1 MVHYQEEYEQRSR
14 NPRTALLLALLLGPI
29 GMFYATVT
37 WAAIMLFM
45 NVVFGALTYGLAII
59 ILWPVGA
66 RIAYRTVRARNQ
78 KLLRQKNEHMGRL
91 PLLAGKNPRR
101 LMEHNAGIVCAN
113 DQMKTLSPDNRQE
126 DKTYRQGNALIRL
139 GVGLIRT
146 AGEKCFSKG
155 LTKSW
160 PKTEFT
166 KMLSSF
172 SARKPSPLSGT
183 TLKPNEE
190 TFGAFELRLMSL
202 KNLRDKELIDELEFN
217 NKKKAILDEL

>member
-1 MVHYQEEYEQRSR
+1 MVHYQEEYEQRSK

-78 KLLRQKNEHMGRL
+78 KLLRQKNEHMGRF
-91 PLLAGKNPRR
+91 PLLTGKHPQG
-101 LMEHNAGIVCAN
+101 LMERVSALCGAN
-113 DQMKTLSPDNRQE
+113 DQTKTLSPDDRQE

-160 PKTEFT
+160 PKKEFA

-172 SARKPSPLSGT
+172 SAGRPSRISCP

-190 TFGAFELRLMSL
+190 AFGAFELRLMSL

>member
-1 MVHYQEEYEQRSR
+1 MVHYQEEYEQRSK
-14 NPRTALLLALLLGPI
+14 NPKTALLLALLLGPI

-45 NVVFGALTYGLAII
+45 NVVFGALTYGIAII

-66 RIAYRTVRARNQ
+66 RIAYRTIHARNQ
-78 KLLRQKNEHMGRL
+78 KLLRQKDERMERFS
-91 PLLAGKNPRR
+91 LLAGKHPQR
-101 LMEHNAGIVCAN
+101 LMERDSGLCGAN
-113 DQMKTLSPDNRQE
+113 DQTKTLSPDRLQE
-126 DKTYRQGNALIRL
+126 RKTYRQGNTLIRL

-146 AGEKCFSKG
+146 AGRKCFSKG

-160 PKTEFT
+160 PKKEFT

-172 SARKPSPLSGT
+172 SAIKPSPLSGA

-202 KNLRDKELIDELEFN
+202 KNLRDKGLIDKLEFD

>member
-45 NVVFGALTYGLAII
+45 NIVFGALTYGIAII

-66 RIAYRTVRARNQ
+66 RIAYKTVHARNQ
-78 KLLRQKNEHMGRL
+78 KLLRQKSVHMGRF
-91 PLLAGKNPRR
+91 PLLAGKHPQG
-101 LMEHNAGIVCAN
+101 LMERDSALCGAN
-113 DQMKTLSPDNRQE
+113 DQTKTLSPDDRQE
-126 DKTYRQGNALIRL
+126 HKTYRQRNALIRL

-172 SARKPSPLSGT
+172 SARKPLPLCGT

-202 KNLRDKELIDELEFN
+202 KNLRDKGLIDELEFN